1 MFMALNHVDDEG
13 DSRFGDSQTKMKQ
26 EHMIPTAVYD
36 DREG

>member
-1 MFMALNHVDDEG
+1 MFMALNNVDDGG

-36 DREG
+36 GGEG